1 MVVIGRWSKDN
12 VTLIEEVYNHYLT
25 LWQIVRSSPTREG
38 NVEGITVSKCKCR
51 TLKYK

>member
-1 MVVIGRWSKDN
+1 MVVIGKWSKDH
-12 VTLIEEVYNHYLT
+12 VTVIEEVYNHYLT

-38 NVEGITVSKCKCR
+38 NMEEIIVSNCR